1 MSLLFNMLS
10 SLGYIYMYVHI
21 NMHIYYCFSGVSSE
35 FIIFIKNNVYLLL
48 KFQAVQK
55 CKKMRAKT
63 ITPDP
68 LDERL
73 FRYLSM
79 PVYK

>member
-1 MSLLFNMLS
+1 
-10 SLGYIYMYVHI
+10 MYVHI
-21 NMHIYYCFSGVSSE
+21 NMHIYYCFSGVSKWIYY
-35 FIIFIKNNVYLLL
+35 FYKNDVYFLL

-55 CKKMRAKT
+55 CKKMRAKI

-79 PVYK
+79 PVYKEEQVEDGLSEKLF

>member
-1 MSLLFNMLS
+1 MLS
-10 SLGYIYMYVHI
+10 SLGYIYMYVQI